1 MYYVN
6 VCIDESINRNIILA
20 LFHTMDYFKSI
31 QAHMS
36 GNMDI
41 DAVTALNSESLLISL
56 GSDDLVTWR
65 NLSNDQSSNL

>member
-1 MYYVN
+1 
-6 VCIDESINRNIILA
+6 
-20 LFHTMDYFKSI
+20 MDYFKSI

-65 NLSNDQSSNL
+65 NLSNDLSSNL